1 MFLYN
6 QKHNFIH
13 VDIPL
18 GIPAVS
24 TTIKNFI
31 GSDDVKLIPNKYKD
45 KENILP
51 YFCYSVDLKNK
62 IGEENWNN
70 TYTFGVVRN
79 PYDYMIALWEYYVDG
94 PSDYIAWCKS
104 ITETS
109 DAVREQYRIKS
120 RGFDNWLLEDKDY
133 DYLHSFP
140 FCGDRLTSQTV
151 WLSEV
156 NDIFSFENTTP
167 LLKKLFEL
175 TEVPLPS
182 FKGDVPLAKD
192 LKKKRAIYFGNS
204 KKAVD
209 LIGDSFKKEIEMFN
223 YTCF

>member
-1 MFLYN
+1 MFIHNPKY
-6 QKHNFIH
+6 NFIY
-13 VDIPL
+13 VRIPL
-18 GIPAVS
+18 EITAVLH
-24 TTIKNFI
+24 TVKDFI
-31 GSDDVKLIPNKYKD
+31 DADNAKLITNKYKD

-51 YFCYSVDLKNK
+51 HFCYSLDIKNR

-70 TYTFGVVRN
+70 AYTFGVVRN

-94 PSDYIAWCKS
+94 PPDNIAWCKS
-104 ITETS
+104 ITETA
-109 DAVREQYRIKS
+109 DVIREQYRIKS
-120 RGFDNWLLEDKDY
+120 RGFSNWLLEDKDY

-156 NDIFSFENTTP
+156 NDIFAFENTTP
-167 LLKKLFEL
+167 LLNKLFEL
-175 TEVPLPS
+175 TGIPLPS
-182 FKGDVPLAKD
+182 FKGDVPHPKELM
-192 LKKKRAIYFGNS
+192 KKRATYFGNN

>member
-31 GSDDVKLIPNKYKD
+31 GSEDIKIIPNKYKD

-94 PSDYIAWCKS
+94 PSDYIAWC
-104 ITETS
+104 
-109 DAVREQYRIKS
+109 
-120 RGFDNWLLEDKDY
+120 
-133 DYLHSFP
+133 
-140 FCGDRLTSQTV
+140 
-151 WLSEV
+151 
-156 NDIFSFENTTP
+156 
-167 LLKKLFEL
+167 
-175 TEVPLPS
+175 
-182 FKGDVPLAKD
+182 
-192 LKKKRAIYFGNS
+192 
-204 KKAVD
+204 
-209 LIGDSFKKEIEMFN
+209 
-223 YTCF
+223 